1 MNENGISERF
11 KFLSCLVHLLVVLIL
26 VCDCGLSMSASA
38 PKSDSQPSGSKG
50 LPSPTSTAGNMDSMR
65 VLWTVSAYKIGKNAV
80 WGEQEARGLLFKP
93 LDIGDTSITFDR
105 KTCTN
110 ITFKREVLNT
120 AEYLRTKYHTDRQ
133 TLGVECETVELIKT
147 NCTLPGFA
155 EYMRLQ
161 DRRLV
166 IYINGVFFFFS
177 PAVNY

>member
-1 MNENGISERF
+1 MSDMKRLF
-11 KFLSCLVHLLVVLIL
+11 SCLAHFLVLFIL

-38 PKSDSQPSGSKG
+38 PKSEPQPSGSKG
-50 LPSPTSTAGNMDSMR
+50 LPSPASAAGNMDSMR
-65 VLWTVSAYKIGKNAV
+65 VLWTVSEYKIGKNAV

-105 KTCTN
+105 RTCTN

-120 AEYLRTKYHTDRQ
+120 SEYLRTKYHTDRQ
-133 TLGVECETVELIKT
+133 TLGIECETVELIKS

-166 IYINGVFFFFS
+166 IHINGVFFFFS
-177 PAVNY
+177 PGVNY